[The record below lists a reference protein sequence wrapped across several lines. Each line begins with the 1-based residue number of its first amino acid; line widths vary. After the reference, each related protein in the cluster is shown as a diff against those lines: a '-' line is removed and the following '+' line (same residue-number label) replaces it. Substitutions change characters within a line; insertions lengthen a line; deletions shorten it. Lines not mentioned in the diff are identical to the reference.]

1 MQLIFQMLPDILIK
15 PCCCRVTGWL
25 TGSERVDSGA
35 CCGID
40 PEKGVSNGQL
50 RLHTQA
56 LIIYASSDWHTHTH
70 NTTMHTAPSR
80 GKDGVGYALSRM
92 WPQNLSEAKVDP
104 CPCFHVHHS
113 SLQLRSRKNYFF
125 VIADTNQYSFIT
137 NIQCIPQV
145 FQPKI
150 KVKHKQH
157 LKLCAYVNEIKHKD
171 RHKNTF
177 SSWKDCWLCFSTQQT
192 TGARTQATSEAR
204 RTENKGH
211 AVQTDTRSDVNTNA
225 SCPACRWNCRSEKEI
240 QKQSKH
246 CVDTILSESNSH
258 WPLKRHQSR
267 VDVQESVIA
276 LPVVWR
282 CVCVCEG
289 VKWCEH

>member
-1 MQLIFQMLPDILIK
+1 MLPDILIK

-70 NTTMHTAPSR
+70 TTTMHTAPSR

-92 WPQNLSEAKVDP
+92 WPQNLSGVKVDP
-104 CPCFHVHHS
+104 CPCFHVHHRS
-113 SLQLRSRKNYFF
+113 FSWDLGKMYTLPIILFLLLLIQISTLLSL
-125 VIADTNQYSFIT
+125 TFIT

-150 KVKHKQH
+150 KVK
-157 LKLCAYVNEIKHKD
+157 
-171 RHKNTF
+171 
-177 SSWKDCWLCFSTQQT
+177 QT
-192 TGARTQATSEAR
+192 TPKALCLCKLNKTQ
-204 RTENKGH
+204 G
-211 AVQTDTRSDVNTNA
+211 QT
-225 SCPACRWNCRSEKEI
+225 
-240 QKQSKH
+240 
-246 CVDTILSESNSH
+246 
-258 WPLKRHQSR
+258 
-267 VDVQESVIA
+267 
-276 LPVVWR
+276 
-282 CVCVCEG
+282 
-289 VKWCEH
+289 